1 VLCPALHMSL
11 PSVERALRS
20 VRRWTSL
27 APGEAFSSTALLVA
41 AFIALAYGAALLGV
55 RVWYEALGPYNV
67 DTPLYWTVGRWM
79 LHGLVPYR
87 DLYETKPPG
96 IFMLSAVSYLL
107 TSGFGLT
114 HVTQIFSLLFV
125 ALAPLAYVPKLVRTR
140 SSALLDAPVFLSLWA
155 VVLLIAAYVAD
166 RGSAVQVETHGL
178 VGVVGYT
185 LLLGKPGRN
194 AFLGRALGALVCI
207 GMKEPFFLSLVA
219 AYLVTTPTVR
229 RLWSDLVGPL
239 ALASVVG
246 TIVLLTFGWFTAYT
260 RIYLKSM
267 LGAHVN
273 LAGTPVS
280 RTVTA
285 LDLTWNNV
293 QEYSTLL
300 PALLVYC
307 MGVYLFL
314 PDAGSASP
322 LGHTGQRFQALVLG
336 LLLVGLAVGMG
347 GTFYEHHYIFALPV
361 LLATLFVLMARCGD
375 GSSAHTWLRAG
386 FVGLAL
392 ATVCVKWTPAKVYR
406 ERAAAIAAQDAAA
419 RESAEVIDS
428 LMDRLHVDRYLF
440 LGPGGYMPF
449 AYTRHAPLGPLF
461 FQQVMFFEGHY
472 PWFVKQFRR
481 RLDEAQV
488 VVMHEHFTGSLDD
501 EVRAKLAADFRVLPP
516 GAILAGKRAQ
526 DPILIRKGLAFP

>member
-1 VLCPALHMSL
+1 MKRAYVDRVLH
-11 PSVERALRS
+11 SVQ
-20 VRRWTSL
+20 RWTSL
-27 APGEAFSSTALLVA
+27 EPNEAFRSAALLVA
-41 AFIALAYGAALLGV
+41 ALIAFGYGAALLSI
-55 RVWYEALGPYNV
+55 RVWYETLGPYNV
-67 DTPLYWTVGRWM
+67 DTSLYWTVGRWM

-96 IFMLSAVSYLL
+96 IFMLSALSYAL

-114 HVTQIFSLLFV
+114 HVTQIFSLLFL
-125 ALAPLAYVPKLVRTR
+125 ALAPLAFVPKLLR
-140 SSALLDAPVFLSLWA
+140 SRSNALLDAPVFLSLWA
-155 VVLLIAAYVAD
+155 VVLLIVSFVAD

-185 LLLGKPGRN
+185 LLLGKPGRK
-194 AFLGRALGALVCI
+194 AFLGRSLGALLCI

-219 AYLVTTPTVR
+219 AYLVTTPTAR
-229 RLWSDLVGPL
+229 RMWSDLIGPL

-273 LAGTPVS
+273 LAGTPMS
-280 RTVTA
+280 RTATA
-285 LDLTWNNV
+285 LDLTWNNL
-293 QEYSTLL
+293 QDYSTLL
-300 PALLVYC
+300 PAILLYC

-314 PDAGSASP
+314 PEADGT
-322 LGHTGQRFQALVLG
+322 LGHTGKRFQALVIG

-347 GTFYEHHYIFALPV
+347 GTFYEHHYIFALP
-361 LLATLFVLMARCGD
+361 LFLATLFVLMARSGD
-375 GSSAHTWLRAG
+375 GSAVHAWMRAG

-392 ATVCVKWTPAKVYR
+392 ATVCVKWTPAKTYLD
-406 ERAAAIAAQDAAA
+406 RAADIAVQDAAA
-419 RESAEVIDS
+419 KESAEVIDS

-440 LGPGGYMPF
+440 LGPGGYVPF

-461 FQQVMFFEGHY
+461 FQQVMFFGGQY
-472 PWFVKQFRR
+472 PWFVRQFRR

-488 VVMHEHFTGSLDD
+488 VVLHQHITGPLDD
-501 EVRAKLAADFRVLPP
+501 EVRAKLAANFRILPP
-516 GAILAGKRAQ
+516 SSILRGKRAQ